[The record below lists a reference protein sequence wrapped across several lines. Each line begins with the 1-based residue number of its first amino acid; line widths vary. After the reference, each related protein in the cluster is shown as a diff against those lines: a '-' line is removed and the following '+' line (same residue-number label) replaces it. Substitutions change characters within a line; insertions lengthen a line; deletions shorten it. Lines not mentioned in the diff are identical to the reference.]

1 MAWIL
6 LRNYRRKILKKRVT
20 LFAPLSVTIANR
32 ETYLLFLH
40 MRRESLL
47 KKYIGILVL
56 WVAMAAMAQESV
68 PDSLA
73 PAGIV
78 FNGVVQDSSFAAGEK
93 LNVEILE
100 SGEALQTTVGTPF
113 SIVLPEDTLWNVCVT
128 NSDTSGA
135 EKEKCY
141 ELIYTGTERSFSQ
154 ALGEAFVNDSAAPSS
169 ADALPRPD
177 SLAAEVAQND
187 SASKESS
194 PDSTK
199 PAQEDVNVDDLLAGG
214 DNAKVT
220 ELKKVVVQLRR
231 RPKRKPGESVVS
243 AKSIKRMPSLA
254 EADVIKSIQALP
266 GVVASSDFS
275 SKIYVRGGAADQNL
289 FLFDNAVV
297 YSPVHFFGLFS
308 TFLVEGIDDVQF
320 YKSGFPAQYGNRLS
334 SVLKMDGRA
343 GGQDTVDEW
352 FSKSSIKISTFA
364 AQLHTEGHQGP
375 ARWVVAGRT
384 TYIGYMLD
392 LMNALDIIE
401 LDLDYEFTDVQ
412 GTFMYNFTDDT
423 RMKLSFYVGKDRLS
437 FDPLYMDW
445 GNVAIPLGIYHRF
458 NGDWDYNATLA
469 FSEFYQTMKI
479 GDLMSIEMFLYTFA
493 GKQWVNYRGVSNH
506 TFTVGYELEFDHER
520 YQEQMSTIS
529 VADVQEPFHHVGYL
543 QDAWKFA
550 PDYLLQYG
558 LRFNYQTAAEHF
570 GVEPRA
576 SLTINIDDDKT
587 VELYGGYYLQY
598 LNSIVYTDQETLN
611 EFYYPA
617 TTTTKGKHIEPASS
631 WLFAAEYSQRGIMD
645 DYDATV
651 GVYYK
656 TQSNL
661 NTFVSVLDSNDETTS
676 DDFVL
681 ADGFGTAEGYSFGYE
696 LSLRKDKGWWFGGI
710 NWSQSIS
717 VMKTDDGTKPYFPS
731 WHQPYALKM
740 DLGINWRGPE
750 DALTR
755 HPTQRDMYVR
765 SSVIMKYS
773 AGMPISEYKGYY
785 MSQDMGHQQYSDEV
799 VVLPGSRN
807 GARQTDYFRI
817 DVKAIDIGRENK
829 WNFSWTIINLTDHK
843 NMFYTFYDTSKN
855 PPEKTEITQFPFL
868 PIMLSYEY
876 YF

>member
-1 MAWIL
+1 MLAAI
-6 LRNYRRKILKKRVT
+6 
-20 LFAPLSVTIANR
+20 
-32 ETYLLFLH
+32 
-40 MRRESLL
+40 
-47 KKYIGILVL
+47 
-56 WVAMAAMAQESV
+56 AAMAQETASDSLA

-73 PAGIV
+73 PKGIV
-78 FNGVVQDSSFAAGEK
+78 FNGVVLDSSFAADEK

-100 SGEALQTTVGTPF
+100 SGEALQTTVGKSF
-113 SIVLPEDTLWNVCVT
+113 SVVLPEDTLWNICVT
-128 NSDTSGA
+128 NSDTAGA

-141 ELIYTGTERSFSQ
+141 ELKYIGAERAFSQ
-154 ALGEAFVNDSAAPSS
+154 ALGEAFVEDEKKEGDGHPLAAAVDTASATPSS
-169 ADALPRPD
+169 GDTPQRPD
-177 SLAAEVAQND
+177 STNVIARNGSDEAISSSD
-187 SASKESS
+187 SS
-194 PDSTK
+194 DSTK
-199 PAQEDVNVDDLLAGG
+199 HDVDVDALLAAG

-243 AKSIKRMPSLA
+243 AKSIKRMPGLA

-343 GGQDTVDEW
+343 GGQDTVNEW

-375 ARWVVAGRT
+375 ARWVFAGRT
-384 TYIGYMLD
+384 TYIGYVLD
-392 LMNALDIIE
+392 LCNAIGLLD
-401 LDLDYEFTDVQ
+401 LNLDYEFTDLQ
-412 GTFMYNFTDDT
+412 GTVMYNFTDDT
-423 RMKLSFYVGKDRLS
+423 RMKFSYYIGKDRLS

-445 GNVAIPLGIYHRF
+445 GNIAIPLGFYHRF

-479 GDLMSIEMFLYTFA
+479 GELMSIEMYLYTFA
-493 GKQWVNYRGVSNH
+493 GKQWLNFRGISNH
-506 TFTVGYELEFDHER
+506 TFTFGYELEYDYER
-520 YQEQMSTIS
+520 YQEQMSTVS
-529 VADVQEPFHHVGYL
+529 AADIQKPFHHVGYV

-576 SLTINIDDDKT
+576 SLTINLDDEKT
-587 VELYGGYYLQY
+587 LEFYGGYYLQY

-617 TTTTKGKHIEPASS
+617 TKTTKGTQIDPASS
-631 WLFAAEYSQRGIMD
+631 WLLAAEYSQRGIFE

-656 TQSNL
+656 TQNNL
-661 NTFVSVLDSNDETTS
+661 NTFVVELDSNDETTS
-676 DDFVL
+676 DDFVM
-681 ADGFGTAEGYSFGYE
+681 ADYFGRAEGYSFGYE
-696 LSLRKDKGWWFGGI
+696 LSLRKDRGWWFGGI

-717 VMKTDDGTKPYFPS
+717 VMKSDDGTRPYYPS
-731 WHQPYALKM
+731 WHQPYALKL
-740 DLGINWRGPE
+740 DAGINWKGDENARRKHKIPG
-750 DALTR
+750 R
-755 HPTQRDMYVR
+755 YFR
-765 SSVIMKYS
+765 SSIILKYS

-785 MSQDMGHQQYSDEV
+785 FSQELGHQEFSDQI

-807 GARQTDYFRI
+807 AGRQTDYFRI
-817 DVKAIDIGRENK
+817 DVKPIDIGREDK
-829 WNFSWTIINLTDHK
+829 WNFSWTIINLTDHE

-855 PPEKTEITQFPFL
+855 PPEKTEVTQFPFL
-868 PIMLSYEY
+868 PIMLNFEY

>member
-1 MAWIL
+1 LKVCTHIVFL
-6 LRNYRRKILKKRVT
+6 LT
-20 LFAPLSVTIANR
+20 L
-32 ETYLLFLH
+32 
-40 MRRESLL
+40 
-47 KKYIGILVL
+47 
-56 WVAMAAMAQESV
+56 MAASLAFAQEPAAATPSG
-68 PDSLA
+68 PDGVAADSA
-73 PAGIV
+73 QVQGIV

-113 SIVLPEDTLWNVCVT
+113 QVILPEDTLWNVCVT
-128 NSDTSGA
+128 NSDTAGA

-141 ELIYTGTERSFSQ
+141 ELKYIGAERAFSQ
-154 ALGEAFVNDSAAPSS
+154 ALGDGFAMDGESLPPASAA
-169 ADALPRPD
+169 DAPQRPD
-177 SLAAEVAQND
+177 SSGVIQSGVAAKDPDPKSSASDMDIDSLLAAGEN
-187 SASKESS
+187 
-194 PDSTK
+194 T
-199 PAQEDVNVDDLLAGG
+199 
-214 DNAKVT
+214 KVT
-220 ELKKVVVQLRR
+220 ELKKVVVQLRK

-308 TFLVEGIDDVQF
+308 TFLVEGIDDVKF

-364 AQLHTEGHQGP
+364 AQVHTEGHQGP

-392 LMNALDIIE
+392 LCRAIGILD
-401 LDLDYEFTDVQ
+401 LDLDYEFTDLQ
-412 GTFMYNFTDDT
+412 GTFVYNFTDDT

-445 GNVAIPLGIYHRF
+445 GNVAVPVNFYHRI

-469 FSEFYQTMKI
+469 YSEFYQTMKI
-479 GDLMSIEMFLYTFA
+479 GDLMSIEMFLYSFA
-493 GKQWVNYRGVSNH
+493 GKQWLNYRGISNH
-506 TFTVGYELEFDHER
+506 TITFGYELEYYYER
-520 YQEQMSTIS
+520 YQEKLSTMSI
-529 VADVQEPFHHVGYL
+529 ADIQKPFHHVGYL
-543 QDAWKFA
+543 QDAWKLT
-550 PDYLLQYG
+550 PDLLLQYG

-576 SLTINIDDDKT
+576 SLTINLDNTKT
-587 VELYGGYYLQY
+587 LELYGGYYLQY
-598 LNSIVYTDQETLN
+598 LNSIIYTDQETLN

-617 TTTTKGKHIEPASS
+617 TTTTKGKHIKPASS
-631 WLFAAEYSQRGIMD
+631 WLAAIEYSQREIFE

-656 TQSNL
+656 TQNNL
-661 NTFVSVLDSNDETTS
+661 NTFVTQMDSTDEEES
-676 DDFVL
+676 DDFVI
-681 ADGFGTAEGYSFGYE
+681 ADYFGTAEAYSFGYE
-696 LSLRKDKGWWFGGI
+696 LSLRKDKGWLFGGI

-717 VMKTDDGTKPYFPS
+717 VMRTNDGTKAYFPS
-731 WHQPYALKM
+731 WHQPYAVKM
-740 DLGINWRGPE
+740 DLGINWKGDE
-750 DALTR
+750 DALWKHKVKGR
-755 HPTQRDMYVR
+755 YFR
-765 SSVIMKYS
+765 SSIIAKYS

-785 MSQDMGHQQYSDEV
+785 FSEELGGQQYDDDI

-807 GARQTDYFRI
+807 AGRQTDYFRV
-817 DVKAIDIGRENK
+817 DVKLIDIGRENK
-829 WNFSWTIINLTDHK
+829 WNFSWTIINLTDHE

-855 PPEKTEITQFPFL
+855 PPEKTSITQFPFL

>member
-1 MAWIL
+1 MIE
-6 LRNYRRKILKKRVT
+6 RIV
-20 LFAPLSVTIANR
+20 IC
-32 ETYLLFLH
+32 LLF
-40 MRRESLL
+40 
-47 KKYIGILVL
+47 
-56 WVAMAAMAQESV
+56 VAAIAAAQENASEVDSV
-68 PDSLA
+68 AVP
-73 PAGIV
+73 GII
-78 FNGVVQDSSFAAGEK
+78 FNGIVQDSSFAAGEK

-113 SIVLPEDTLWNVCVT
+113 SVVLPEDTLWNVCVT
-128 NSDTSGA
+128 NSDTAGA

-141 ELIYTGTERSFSQ
+141 ELKYIGAECNFSQ
-154 ALGEAFVNDSAAPSS
+154 TLGEAFVQDESGTAADSIG
-169 ADALPRPD
+169 
-177 SLAAEVAQND
+177 AAESDSDSVAARD
-187 SASKESS
+187 SASVAAR
-194 PDSTK
+194 DSAGVILSEARQGETEGSDSAK
-199 PAQEDVNVDDLLAGG
+199 QDVDVDALLAGG

-364 AQLHTEGHQGP
+364 AQLHTEGHKGP
-375 ARWVVAGRT
+375 ARWVLAGRT

-392 LMNALDIIE
+392 LMNALDIID
-401 LDLDYEFTDVQ
+401 LDLDYEFTDLQ

-445 GNVAIPLGIYHRF
+445 GNIAIPLGIYHRF

-493 GKQWVNYRGVSNH
+493 GKQWVNYRGIPNH
-506 TFTVGYELEFDHER
+506 TLTVGYELEYDYER
-520 YQEQMSTIS
+520 YREQMSTIS
-529 VADVQEPFHHVGYL
+529 VVDIQEPFHHVGYL

-576 SLTINIDDDKT
+576 SLTVNIDDDKT
-587 VELYGGYYLQY
+587 VEFYGGYYLQY

-617 TTTTKGKHIEPASS
+617 TTTTKGKHIDPASS
-631 WLFAAEYSQRGIMD
+631 WLFAAEYSQRGIFD

-661 NTFVSVLDSNDETTS
+661 NTFVAVLDSNDETTS
-676 DDFVL
+676 DDFVV

-740 DLGINWRGPE
+740 DLGVNWRGKE
-750 DALTR
+750 DALSV
-755 HPTQRDMYVR
+755 HPTQKDMYVR

-785 MSQDMGHQQYSDEV
+785 VSQDLGHQQYTDETI
-799 VVLPGSRN
+799 VLPGSRN
-807 GARQTDYFRI
+807 AARQSDYFRV

-829 WNFSWTIINLTDHK
+829 WSFSWTIINLTDHK

-868 PIMLSYEY
+868 PIMLNYEY

>member
-1 MAWIL
+1 MKFQICIIVL
-6 LRNYRRKILKKRVT
+6 LAAI
-20 LFAPLSVTIANR
+20 
-32 ETYLLFLH
+32 
-40 MRRESLL
+40 
-47 KKYIGILVL
+47 
-56 WVAMAAMAQESV
+56 AAMAQETASV
-68 PDSLA
+68 SLA
-73 PAGIV
+73 LDTLAPKGIV
-78 FNGVVQDSSFAAGEK
+78 FNGVVLDSSFAADEK

-113 SIVLPEDTLWNVCVT
+113 SVVLPEDTLWNVCVT
-128 NSDTSGA
+128 NSDTAGA

-141 ELIYTGTERSFSQ
+141 ELKYIGAERQFSQ
-154 ALGEAFVNDSAAPSS
+154 ALGEAFVDDASMDSVAPAGFQNDGSNAVSH
-169 ADALPRPD
+169 
-177 SLAAEVAQND
+177 D
-187 SASKESS
+187 SASVIAQDGHPGAQRRDPEQSASDSS
-194 PDSTK
+194 DCTK
-199 PAQEDVNVDDLLAGG
+199 EDVNVAALLAEG
-214 DNAKVT
+214 DNSRVT
-220 ELKKVVVQLRR
+220 ELKKVVVLLRR

-243 AKSIKRMPSLA
+243 AKSIKRMPGLA

-364 AQLHTEGHQGP
+364 AQVHTEGHQG
-375 ARWVVAGRT
+375 AVRWIFAGRT
-384 TYIGYMLD
+384 TYIGYVLDFCNYIGLLD
-392 LMNALDIIE
+392 LS
-401 LDLDYEFTDVQ
+401 LDYEFTDLQ
-412 GTFMYNFTDDT
+412 GTMMYDFSKDT
-423 RMKLSFYVGKDRLS
+423 RFKFSYYIGKDRLT

-445 GNVAIPLGIYHRF
+445 GNIAIPFGIYHRF

-479 GDLMSIEMFLYTFA
+479 GELMSIEMYLYTFA
-493 GKQWVNYRGVSNH
+493 GKQWLNYRGIPNH
-506 TFTVGYELEFDHER
+506 TLTLGYELEYDYER
-520 YQEQMSTIS
+520 YQEAMASIS
-529 VADVQEPFHHVGYL
+529 IADIQKPFHHVAYV
-543 QDAWKFA
+543 QDAWKLA

-576 SLTINIDDDKT
+576 SLTVNLDDSKT
-587 VELYGGYYLQY
+587 LEFYGGYYLQY

-617 TTTTKGKHIEPASS
+617 TTTTKGTHIDPASS
-631 WLFAAEYSQRGIMD
+631 WLFAAEYSQRGILD

-656 TQSNL
+656 TQNNL
-661 NTFVSVLDSNDETTS
+661 NTFVMQLDSNEETTS
-676 DDFVL
+676 SDFVM
-681 ADGFGTAEGYSFGYE
+681 ADYFGTADGYSLGYE

-710 NWSQSIS
+710 NWSQSVS
-717 VMKTDDGTKPYFPS
+717 VMRTNDGTKPYYPS

-740 DLGINWRGPE
+740 DMGINWSGGE
-750 DALTR
+750 DALR
-755 HPTQRDMYVR
+755 KHKKKGRYFR

-785 MSQDMGHQQYSDEV
+785 MSQELGHQQYSDEV

-807 GARQTDYFRI
+807 AGRQSDYFRI
-817 DVKAIDIGRENK
+817 DVKAIDVGREDS
-829 WNFSWTIINLTDHK
+829 WNFSWTIINLTNHE

-868 PIMLSYEY
+868 PIMLSFEM

>member
-1 MAWIL
+1 ML
-6 LRNYRRKILKKRVT
+6 
-20 LFAPLSVTIANR
+20 
-32 ETYLLFLH
+32 
-40 MRRESLL
+40 
-47 KKYIGILVL
+47 
-56 WVAMAAMAQESV
+56 AAAAALAQETA
-68 PDSLA
+68 PDTLA
-73 PAGIV
+73 PKGIV
-78 FNGVVQDSSFAAGEK
+78 FNGVVQDSSFAPSEK

-100 SGEALQTTVGTPF
+100 SGEALQTTVGAPF
-113 SIVLPEDTLWNVCVT
+113 SVVLPEDTLWNVCVT
-128 NSDTSGA
+128 NSDTAGA

-141 ELIYTGTERSFSQ
+141 ELVYIGGERNFSQ
-154 ALGEAFVNDSAAPSS
+154 VLGDGYALDERGERRDEREGARDESGEVKEDGGESLPLASAAGAASATPSS
-169 ADALPRPD
+169 GDTPQRPD
-177 SLAAEVAQND
+177 SLDERRETRDEREISGEKIAD
-187 SASKESS
+187 SAAAASN
-194 PDSTK
+194 
-199 PAQEDVNVDDLLAGG
+199 DVDVDNLLAGG

-243 AKSIKRMPSLA
+243 AKSIKRMPGLA

-343 GGQDTVDEW
+343 GGKDTVDEW
-352 FSKSSIKISTFA
+352 FSKTGIKISTFA

-375 ARWVVAGRT
+375 VRWLFAGRT
-384 TYIGYMLD
+384 TYIGYVLD
-392 LMNALDIIE
+392 LCNAIGLLD
-401 LDLDYEFTDVQ
+401 LDLDYEFTDLQ
-412 GTFMYNFTDDT
+412 GTVFYDFSKDT
-423 RMKLSFYVGKDRLS
+423 RFKFSYYIGKDRLS
-437 FDPLYMDW
+437 FEPLYMDW
-445 GNVAIPLGIYHRF
+445 GNIAIPLNITHRF

-479 GDLMSIEMFLYTFA
+479 GDLMSIEMFLYTFT
-493 GKQWVNYRGVSNH
+493 GKQWLNYRGVPNH
-506 TFTVGYELEFDHER
+506 TLTVGYELEYDYER
-520 YQEQMSTIS
+520 YQEQMSTIKI
-529 VADVQEPFHHVGYL
+529 ADIQKPFHHVAYV
-543 QDAWKFA
+543 QDAWKFG

-576 SLTINIDDDKT
+576 SLTVNIDDSKSI
-587 VELYGGYYLQY
+587 ELYGGYYLQY

-617 TTTTKGKHIEPASS
+617 TTTTKGKHIDPASS
-631 WLFAAEYSQRGIMD
+631 WLFAAEYSQRGIFD
-645 DYDATV
+645 KYDATV

-661 NTFVSVLDSNDETTS
+661 NTFVAVLDSNEETTS

-681 ADGFGTAEGYSFGYE
+681 ADGFGTADGYSFGYE

-717 VMKTDDGTKPYFPS
+717 VMRTNDGTKPYYPS
-731 WHQPYALKM
+731 WHQPYALKL
-740 DLGINWRGPE
+740 DAGLNWSGDE
-750 DALTR
+750 DALR
-755 HPTQRDMYVR
+755 KHKKKGRYFR
-765 SSVIMKYS
+765 SSVILKYS

-785 MSQDMGHQQYSDEV
+785 ISQDIGHQELTDEV

-807 GARQTDYFRI
+807 AGRQSDYFRI
-817 DVKAIDIGRENK
+817 DVKALDIGREDS
-829 WNFSWTIINLTDHK
+829 WNFSWTIINLTNHE
-843 NMFYTFYDTSKN
+843 NLFYTFYDTSKN
-855 PPEKTEITQFPFL
+855 PPKKTEITQFPFL
-868 PIMLSYEY
+868 PIMLNFEY

>member
-1 MAWIL
+1 MKRYIEIFAL
-6 LRNYRRKILKKRVT
+6 LL
-20 LFAPLSVTIANR
+20 AMLSV
-32 ETYLLFLH
+32 
-40 MRRESLL
+40 
-47 KKYIGILVL
+47 
-56 WVAMAAMAQESV
+56 AAVAQEPV

-73 PAGIV
+73 PQGIT
-78 FNGVVQDSSFAAGEK
+78 FNGIVQDSSFAVGEK

-128 NSDTSGA
+128 NSDTAGA

-141 ELIYTGTERSFSQ
+141 ELKYIGAERSFSQ
-154 ALGEAFVNDSAAPSS
+154 ALGEAFAEPDSIVEGAVPQDSSAVILSEAQAESKDLAPDSSAAEGS
-169 ADALPRPD
+169 
-177 SLAAEVAQND
+177 
-187 SASKESS
+187 
-194 PDSTK
+194 DSTK
-199 PAQEDVNVDDLLAGG
+199 QDVDVDALLAGG

-392 LMNALDIIE
+392 LMNALDIID
-401 LDLDYEFTDVQ
+401 LSLDYEFTDLQ

-445 GNVAIPLGIYHRF
+445 GNVAIPLGFYHRF

-469 FSEFYQTMKI
+469 FSEFYQTMKVS
-479 GDLMSIEMFLYTFA
+479 DLMSIEMYLYTFA
-493 GKQWVNYRGVSNH
+493 GKQWVNYRGIPNH
-506 TFTVGYELEFDHER
+506 TLTAGYELEYDYER
-520 YQEQMSTIS
+520 YGEQMSTLSI
-529 VADVQEPFHHVGYL
+529 ADIQKPFHHVGYL
-543 QDAWKFA
+543 QDAWKLA

-576 SLTINIDDDKT
+576 SLSVNIDDDKT
-587 VELYGGYYLQY
+587 VEFYGGYYLQY

-617 TTTTKGKHIEPASS
+617 TTTTKGKHIKPASS
-631 WLFAAEYSQRGIMD
+631 WLFAAEYSQRGIME

-661 NTFVSVLDSNDETTS
+661 NTFVAVLDSNEETAS
-676 DDFVL
+676 DDFVV

-717 VMKTDDGTKPYFPS
+717 VMKVDDGTKPYFPS
-731 WHQPYALKM
+731 WHQPYALKL

-750 DALTR
+750 DALTV
-755 HPTQRDMYVR
+755 HPTQKDMYVR

-773 AGMPISEYKGYY
+773 AGMPMSEYKGYY
-785 MSQDMGHQQYSDEV
+785 ISEHLGHQEYSDETV
-799 VVLPGSRN
+799 VVPGSRN

-817 DVKAIDIGRENK
+817 DVKAIDIGREGK
-829 WNFSWTIINLTDHK
+829 WNFSWTIINLTDHE
-843 NMFYTFYDTSKN
+843 NMFFTFYDTGKN

>member
-1 MAWIL
+1 
-6 LRNYRRKILKKRVT
+6 
-20 LFAPLSVTIANR
+20 
-32 ETYLLFLH
+32 
-40 MRRESLL
+40 MRFLL
-47 KKYIGILVL
+47 KVYLFIALIAALA
-56 WVAMAAMAQESV
+56 VASFAQETA

-73 PAGIV
+73 SDSLAPKGIL
-78 FNGVVQDSSFAAGEK
+78 FNGVVLDSSFAEGEK

-113 SIVLPEDTLWNVCVT
+113 SVVLPEDTLWNICVT
-128 NSDTSGA
+128 NSDTAGA

-141 ELIYTGTERSFSQ
+141 ELKYIGAERQFSQ
-154 ALGEAFVNDSAAPSS
+154 ALGEAFVDDASMDSVAPAGLQNDGSNAVSH
-169 ADALPRPD
+169 
-177 SLAAEVAQND
+177 D
-187 SASKESS
+187 SASVIAQDGHPGAQRRDPEQSASDSS
-194 PDSTK
+194 DSTK
-199 PAQEDVNVDDLLAGG
+199 EDVNVEALLAAG
-214 DNAKVT
+214 DNSRVT

-243 AKSIKRMPSLA
+243 AKSIKRMPGLA

-364 AQLHTEGHQGP
+364 AQVHTEGHQGP
-375 ARWVVAGRT
+375 VRWIFAGRT
-384 TYIGYMLD
+384 TYIGYVLDFCNYIGLLD
-392 LMNALDIIE
+392 LS
-401 LDLDYEFTDVQ
+401 LDYEFTDLQ
-412 GTFMYNFTDDT
+412 GTMMYDFSKDT
-423 RMKLSFYVGKDRLS
+423 RFKFSYYIGKDRLS

-445 GNVAIPLGIYHRF
+445 GNIAIPLGIYHRF

-479 GDLMSIEMFLYTFA
+479 GELMSIEMYLYTFA
-493 GKQWVNYRGVSNH
+493 GKQWLNYRGIPNH
-506 TFTVGYELEFDHER
+506 TLTLGYELEYDYER
-520 YQEQMSTIS
+520 YQEAMASIS
-529 VADVQEPFHHVGYL
+529 IADIQKPFHHVAYV
-543 QDAWKFA
+543 QDAWKLA

-576 SLTINIDDDKT
+576 SLTVNLDDSKT
-587 VELYGGYYLQY
+587 LEFYGGYYLQY

-617 TTTTKGKHIEPASS
+617 TTTTKGTHIDPASS
-631 WLFAAEYSQRGIMD
+631 WLFAAEYSQRGILD

-656 TQSNL
+656 TQNNL
-661 NTFVSVLDSNDETTS
+661 NTFVMQLDSNEETTS
-676 DDFVL
+676 SDFVM
-681 ADGFGTAEGYSFGYE
+681 ADHFGTADGYSLGYE

-717 VMKTDDGTKPYFPS
+717 VMRTNDGTKPYYPS

-740 DLGINWRGPE
+740 DMGINWSGGE
-750 DALTR
+750 DALR
-755 HPTQRDMYVR
+755 KHKKKGRYFR

-785 MSQDMGHQQYSDEV
+785 MSQELGHQQYSDEV

-807 GARQTDYFRI
+807 AGRQSDYFRI
-817 DVKAIDIGRENK
+817 DVKAIDVGREDS
-829 WNFSWTIINLTDHK
+829 WNFSWTIINLTDHE

-868 PIMLSYEY
+868 PIMLSFEM

>member
-1 MAWIL
+1 M
-6 LRNYRRKILKKRVT
+6 
-20 LFAPLSVTIANR
+20 LSV
-32 ETYLLFLH
+32 
-40 MRRESLL
+40 
-47 KKYIGILVL
+47 
-56 WVAMAAMAQESV
+56 AAVAQEPV

-73 PAGIV
+73 PQGIT
-78 FNGVVQDSSFAAGEK
+78 FNGIVQDSSFAPGEK

-128 NSDTSGA
+128 NSDTAGA

-141 ELIYTGTERSFSQ
+141 ELKYIGAERSFSQ
-154 ALGEAFVNDSAAPSS
+154 ALGEAFAEPDSIVEGAVPQDSSAVILSEAQAESKDLAPDSSAAEGS
-169 ADALPRPD
+169 
-177 SLAAEVAQND
+177 
-187 SASKESS
+187 
-194 PDSTK
+194 DSTK
-199 PAQEDVNVDDLLAGG
+199 QDVNVDALLAGG

-364 AQLHTEGHQGP
+364 AQVHTEGHKGP
-375 ARWVVAGRT
+375 VRWVLAGRT

-392 LMNALDIIE
+392 LMNALDIID
-401 LDLDYEFTDVQ
+401 LSLDYEFTDLQ
-412 GTFMYNFTDDT
+412 GTLMYDFSDDT
-423 RMKLSFYVGKDRLS
+423 RMKFSYYVGKDRLS

-445 GNVAIPLGIYHRF
+445 GNVAIPLGFYHRF

-469 FSEFYQTMKI
+469 FSEFYQTMKVS
-479 GDLMSIEMFLYTFA
+479 DLMSIEMYLYTFA
-493 GKQWVNYRGVSNH
+493 GKQWVNYRGIPNH
-506 TFTVGYELEFDHER
+506 TLTAGYELEYDYER
-520 YQEQMSTIS
+520 YGEQMSTLSI
-529 VADVQEPFHHVGYL
+529 ADIQKPFHHVGYL
-543 QDAWKFA
+543 QDAWKLA

-576 SLTINIDDDKT
+576 SLSVNIDDDKT
-587 VELYGGYYLQY
+587 VEFYGGYYLQY

-617 TTTTKGKHIEPASS
+617 TTTTKGKHIKPASS
-631 WLFAAEYSQRGIMD
+631 WLFAAEYSQRGIME

-661 NTFVSVLDSNDETTS
+661 NTFVAVLDSNEETAS
-676 DDFVL
+676 DDFVV

-717 VMKTDDGTKPYFPS
+717 VMKVDDGTKPYFPS

-750 DALTR
+750 DALTV
-755 HPTQRDMYVR
+755 HPTQKDMYVR

-773 AGMPISEYKGYY
+773 AGMPMSEYKGYY
-785 MSQDMGHQQYSDEV
+785 ISEHLGHQEYSDETV
-799 VVLPGSRN
+799 VVPGSRN

-817 DVKAIDIGRENK
+817 DVKAIDIGREGK
-829 WNFSWTIINLTDHK
+829 WNFSWTIINLTDHE
-843 NMFYTFYDTSKN
+843 NMFFTFYDTGKN

>member
-1 MAWIL
+1 M
-6 LRNYRRKILKKRVT
+6 
-20 LFAPLSVTIANR
+20 LSV
-32 ETYLLFLH
+32 
-40 MRRESLL
+40 
-47 KKYIGILVL
+47 
-56 WVAMAAMAQESV
+56 AAVAQEPV

-73 PAGIV
+73 PQGIT
-78 FNGVVQDSSFAAGEK
+78 FNGIVQDSSFAPGEK

-113 SIVLPEDTLWNVCVT
+113 SVVLPEDTLWNICVT
-128 NSDTSGA
+128 NSDTAGA

-141 ELIYTGTERSFSQ
+141 ELKYVGAERSFSQ
-154 ALGEAFVNDSAAPSS
+154 ALGEAFAEPDSIVEGEGLPLAAAVDSASATPSS
-169 ADALPRPD
+169 GTVAPQRPD
-177 SLAAEVAQND
+177 SLAKDTLAQD
-187 SASKESS
+187 SANK
-194 PDSTK
+194 
-199 PAQEDVNVDDLLAGG
+199 DVNVDALLAGG

-334 SVLKMDGRA
+334 SVLKMDGRT
-343 GGQDTVDEW
+343 GGQDSVDEW

-392 LMNALDIIE
+392 LMNALDVID
-401 LDLDYEFTDVQ
+401 LALDYEFTDVQ

-445 GNVAIPLGIYHRF
+445 GNVAIPLGFYHRF

-469 FSEFYQTMKI
+469 FSEFYQTMKVS
-479 GDLMSIEMFLYTFA
+479 DLMSIEMYLYTFA
-493 GKQWVNYRGVSNH
+493 GKQWVNYRGIPNH
-506 TFTVGYELEFDHER
+506 TLTAGYELEYDYER
-520 YQEQMSTIS
+520 YGEQMSTLSI
-529 VADVQEPFHHVGYL
+529 ADIQKPFHHVGYL

-576 SLTINIDDDKT
+576 SLSVNIDDDKT
-587 VELYGGYYLQY
+587 VEFYGGYYLQY

-617 TTTTKGKHIEPASS
+617 TTTTKGKHVKPASS
-631 WLFAAEYSQRGIMD
+631 WLFAAEYSQRGILE

-661 NTFVSVLDSNDETTS
+661 NTFVAVLDSNEETAS
-676 DDFVL
+676 DDFVV

-717 VMKTDDGTKPYFPS
+717 VMKTDDGSKPYFPS

-750 DALTR
+750 DALTV
-755 HPTQRDMYVR
+755 HPTQKDMYVR

-773 AGMPISEYKGYY
+773 AGMPMSEYKGYY
-785 MSQDMGHQQYSDEV
+785 ISEHLGHQEYSDETV
-799 VVLPGSRN
+799 VVPGSRN
-807 GARQTDYFRI
+807 GARQTDYFRV
-817 DVKAIDIGRENK
+817 DVKAIDIGREGK

-843 NMFYTFYDTSKN
+843 NMFFTFYDTRKN
-855 PPEKTEITQFPFL
+855 PPEKTEITQFPYL

>member
-1 MAWIL
+1 MKLQICIIVMLAAI
-6 LRNYRRKILKKRVT
+6 
-20 LFAPLSVTIANR
+20 
-32 ETYLLFLH
+32 
-40 MRRESLL
+40 
-47 KKYIGILVL
+47 
-56 WVAMAAMAQESV
+56 AAMAQETASDSLAS
-68 PDSLA
+68 DSLA
-73 PAGIV
+73 PKGIL
-78 FNGVVQDSSFAAGEK
+78 FNGVVLDSSFAADEK

-100 SGEALQTTVGTPF
+100 SGEALQTTVGKPF
-113 SIVLPEDTLWNVCVT
+113 SVVLPEDTLWNICVT
-128 NSDTSGA
+128 NSDTAGA

-141 ELIYTGTERSFSQ
+141 ELKYIGAERAFSQ
-154 ALGEAFVNDSAAPSS
+154 ALGEAFVEDEKKEGDGHPLAAAVDTASATPSS
-169 ADALPRPD
+169 GDTPQRPD
-177 SLAAEVAQND
+177 STNVIARNESDEAISSSD
-187 SASKESS
+187 SS
-194 PDSTK
+194 DSTK
-199 PAQEDVNVDDLLAGG
+199 RDVDVDALLAAG

-243 AKSIKRMPSLA
+243 AKSIKRMPGLA

-343 GGQDTVDEW
+343 GGQDTVNEW

-375 ARWVVAGRT
+375 ARWVFAGRT
-384 TYIGYMLD
+384 TYIGYVLD
-392 LMNALDIIE
+392 LCNAIGLLD
-401 LDLDYEFTDVQ
+401 LNLDYEFTDLQ
-412 GTFMYNFTDDT
+412 GTVMYNFTDDT
-423 RMKLSFYVGKDRLS
+423 HMKFSYYIGKDRLS

-445 GNVAIPLGIYHRF
+445 GNIAIPLGFYHRF

-469 FSEFYQTMKI
+469 FTEFYQTMKI
-479 GDLMSIEMFLYTFA
+479 GELMSIEMYLYTFA
-493 GKQWVNYRGVSNH
+493 GKQWLNFRGISNH
-506 TFTVGYELEFDHER
+506 TFTFGYELEYDYER
-520 YQEQMSTIS
+520 YQEQMSTVS
-529 VADVQEPFHHVGYL
+529 AADIQKPFHHVGYV

-576 SLTINIDDDKT
+576 SLTINLDDEKT
-587 VELYGGYYLQY
+587 LEFYGGYYLQY

-617 TTTTKGKHIEPASS
+617 TKTTKGTQINPASS
-631 WLFAAEYSQRGIMD
+631 WLLAAEYSQRGIFE

-656 TQSNL
+656 TQNNL
-661 NTFVSVLDSNDETTS
+661 NTFVVELDSNDETTS
-676 DDFVL
+676 DDFVM
-681 ADGFGTAEGYSFGYE
+681 ADYFGRAEGYSFGYE
-696 LSLRKDKGWWFGGI
+696 LSLRKDRGWWFGGI

-717 VMKTDDGTKPYFPS
+717 VMKSDDGTRPYYPS
-731 WHQPYALKM
+731 WHQPYALKL
-740 DLGINWRGPE
+740 DAGINWKGDENARRKHKIPG
-750 DALTR
+750 R
-755 HPTQRDMYVR
+755 YFR
-765 SSVIMKYS
+765 SSIILKYS

-785 MSQDMGHQQYSDEV
+785 FSQELGHQEFSDQI

-807 GARQTDYFRI
+807 AGRQTDYFRI
-817 DVKAIDIGRENK
+817 DVKPIDIGREDK
-829 WNFSWTIINLTDHK
+829 WNFSWTIINLTDHE

-855 PPEKTEITQFPFL
+855 PPEKTEVTQFPFL
-868 PIMLSYEY
+868 PIMLIFEY